1 MLRNYFLTVSSFGI
15 LFFTSCNNTK
25 NKKDTDL
32 KTPDTVDSI
41 ANLSGYVNSGENYVL
56 KQVSK
61 KSLTLIGK
69 FYEAE
74 HKNISTLI
82 IGTMNVLNDYILENK
97 IKINGSIMCVY
108 DTIPLENKKIKIFVG
123 IPIENKIATKSDFA
137 MMQLPTGDYH
147 KATVSL
153 GLGKTTKMW
162 DFITNKLRSEG
173 FEISMP
179 LIEYPSDAR
188 NFDMTTEITHSNLLI
203 PVKTQK

>member
-1 MLRNYFLTVSSFGI
+1 MLRNYFLTVSCFGI
-15 LFFTSCNNTK
+15 LFFTSCDNTK
-25 NKKDTDL
+25 VEHDTDL
-32 KTPDTVDSI
+32 KSHENVDSI

-82 IGTMNVLNDYILENK
+82 IGTMNVLNDYIIENK
-97 IKINGSIMCVY
+97 IKISGSIMCVY
-108 DTIPLENKKIKIFVG
+108 DTIPVENEKIKIFVG

-137 MMQLPTGDYH
+137 MMKLPAGDYH

-162 DFITNKLRSEG
+162 DFITNKLRSDG
-173 FEISMP
+173 FEIPMP